1 MPSAA
6 ERAYERI
13 RKEIAAGGYPA
24 GSRLREE
31 ELSAALGMSRTPVR
45 EALRRLAAEGILEFS
60 ANRGAQV
67 SSWTDVELHEIFD
80 LRALVES
87 YAAGRAATRM
97 SDDDLEELDRL
108 ATEMEAI
115 GVDRELLDKR
125 TLLNNQFH
133 ELLLSR
139 SGSPQLVALT
149 KSIVHVPLV
158 QRTFERYSDQQ
169 IRRSSLQHRELVDA
183 CRARDAGW
191 AEAVMRSHVLA
202 ARHIFD
208 PPAE

>member
-1 MPSAA
+1 
-6 ERAYERI
+6 
-13 RKEIAAGGYPA
+13 
-24 GSRLREE
+24 
-31 ELSAALGMSRTPVR
+31 MSRTPVR

-67 SSWTDVELHEIFD
+67 SSWTDEELHEIFA
-80 LRALVES
+80 LRALLES
-87 YAAGRAATRM
+87 SAAGRAATRM